1 MACSTLSQQIRPPQ
15 SSICSL
21 PWLWWLVV
29 GELSLDRF
37 EESLDSRGE
46 STLQIRECCLIS
58 SVGDG
63 SVDSSVDIR
72 DGSVDVG
79 DGSVDHD
86 AKLVLEMCCS
96 LLY

>member
-1 MACSTLSQQIRPPQ
+1 MIVKLT
-15 SSICSL
+15 
-21 PWLWWLVV
+21 
-29 GELSLDRF
+29 LDRF

-58 SVGDG
+58 SVGES

-72 DGSVDVG
+72 DGSIDIRE
-79 DGSVDHD
+79 SSINHD
-86 AKLVLEMCCS
+86 AKLVLETCCS

>member
-1 MACSTLSQQIRPPQ
+1 MI
-15 SSICSL
+15 
-21 PWLWWLVV
+21 V
-29 GELSLDRF
+29 ELSLDRF

-46 STLQIRECCLIS
+46 SPLQIRECCLIS
-58 SVGDG
+58 NVGES

-86 AKLVLEMCCS
+86 AKLVLETCCS

>member
-1 MACSTLSQQIRPPQ
+1 MI
-15 SSICSL
+15 
-21 PWLWWLVV
+21 V
-29 GELSLDRF
+29 ELTLDRF

-58 SVGDG
+58 SVGDHG

-86 AKLVLEMCCS
+86 AKLVLETCCS

>member
-1 MACSTLSQQIRPPQ
+1 MIVQ
-15 SSICSL
+15 
-21 PWLWWLVV
+21 
-29 GELSLDRF
+29 LSLDRF

-58 SVGDG
+58 SVRES

-79 DGSVDHD
+79 ESSVDHD
-86 AKLVLEMCCS
+86 AKPVLETCCS
-96 LLY
+96 SLY

>member
-1 MACSTLSQQIRPPQ
+1 M
-15 SSICSL
+15 
-21 PWLWWLVV
+21 
-29 GELSLDRF
+29 SLDRF
-37 EESLDSRGE
+37 EEPLDSRDE

-58 SVGDG
+58 NVGDGSVYSSVDIRDGSVDVGDG
-63 SVDSSVDIR
+63 SVDGSVDIR

-86 AKLVLEMCCS
+86 AKLVLETCCS